1 MDRDVDMEKRDII
14 QLTAA
19 GLLIWFI
26 GTIYYAYVGPNVL
39 ETSGIRYWTSFALS
53 PILSAWLCIV
63 IMRRSRIAPA
73 NWVTAML
80 LLAIPGMIG
89 EAVVLANMTTFMPRL
104 HAESAGRYGALL
116 FATYAF
122 VLGIAA
128 VVTLRAARQAA

>member
-1 MDRDVDMEKRDII
+1 MEKRHI
-14 QLTAA
+14 LPLSAL
-19 GLLIWFI
+19 GLFIWI
-26 GTIYYAYVGPNVL
+26 SGTVYYAYIGPKVL
-39 ETSGIRYWTSFALS
+39 ETTGIRYWTSFALS

-63 IMRRSRIAPA
+63 IMRRRRIAPV

-89 EAVVLANMTTFMPRL
+89 EAAVLANMTTFMPML

-122 VLGIAA
+122 VLGIAE
-128 VVTLRAARQAA
+128 VVTLRAARQPD

>member
-1 MDRDVDMEKRDII
+1 MEKRDIV
-14 QLTAA
+14 QLTTA
-19 GLLIWFI
+19 GLLIWII
-26 GTIYYAYVGPNVL
+26 GTVYYAYVGPKVL
-39 ETSGIRYWTSFALS
+39 ETTGIRYWTSFTLS

-63 IMRRSRIAPA
+63 IMRRRRIAPVHWA
-73 NWVTAML
+73 TAML

-89 EAVVLANMTTFMPRL
+89 EAIVLANMRTFMPML

-122 VLGIAA
+122 VLGIAE